1 MTPTELAELDDD
13 IFAAFVRFMEREAA
27 EIRRTQPRR

>member
-13 IFAAFVRFMEREAA
+13 TFRAFVRFMEREAA
-27 EIRRTQPRR
+27 EIKRR